1 LNRIKE
7 LTEQFYEKKYTCLIA
22 DPEKIIFT
30 SFDKGVKPLF
40 DFYNTMKNDTNSEKE
55 LYLIDKVIG
64 KGAAYLCILS
74 GIKRIRTVSRREH
87 RRLQRPLLRLKP
99 LKSLRKRFFWF
110 FSFRFTCQQQAIKSP
125 PAHSQQQS
133 AQYSAVHME
142 QISKSS
148 FFLYPRL
155 VEL

>member
-74 GIKRIRTVSRREH
+74 GIKRIRTEV
-87 RRLQRPLLRLKP
+87 
-99 LKSLRKRFFWF
+99 
-110 FSFRFTCQQQAIKSP
+110 
-125 PAHSQQQS
+125 
-133 AQYSAVHME
+133 
-142 QISKSS
+142 ISKPALKILADNGIDVIYETLTEYISNMKKTGICPVESLSYEYDTPES
-148 FFLYPRL
+148 FYPALSKFLKGKR
-155 VEL
+155 ELKGTC